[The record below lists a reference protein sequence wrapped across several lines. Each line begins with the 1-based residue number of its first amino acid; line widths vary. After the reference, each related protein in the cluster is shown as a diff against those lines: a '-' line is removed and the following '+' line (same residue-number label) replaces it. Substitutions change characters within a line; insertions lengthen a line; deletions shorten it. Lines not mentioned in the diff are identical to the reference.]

1 MQGQQENL
9 SELSRSHSTDKP
21 KHQENTNIDGKSQ
34 EIMHMPR
41 NLTFK
46 MQIINGKMLLIWKLN
61 RSKNTKYS
69 KNMGKLFMTRIKL
82 EILPRVHFVFDV
94 KHCGKFKARLV
105 AVGHLTKEPKKPME
119 TVYSGAVSLRNL
131 KKAMFLAELNNL
143 ELWGADVGKCICSS
157 TYKRETLHCGWF

>member
-1 MQGQQENL
+1 MKVTEETCKDSKKTCQNSQEVTVQT
-9 SELSRSHSTDKP
+9 SQSIK
-21 KHQENTNIDGKSQ
+21 KIQNIDGKFQ
-34 EIMHMPR
+34 EIMHMPC

-82 EILPRVHFVFDV
+82 EILPRVRFVFDV
-94 KHCGKFKARLV
+94 KHCGKFKARIV

-131 KKAMFLAELNNL
+131 
-143 ELWGADVGKCICSS
+143 
-157 TYKRETLHCGWF
+157 